1 MTQSDL
7 SFEWIPLVI
16 TQGTHYSRTK
26 AESGRP
32 ARKHCSCPGGDCNGS
47 DQGQQSGGE
56 KWVDSGSVLKAEPQD
71 LLMDWMRDGR
81 ERTMK
86 TLRVLGLIVGKMEL
100 PLTSGRKTVGRGCLG
115 GYQDLALDL
124 SSLKCPSDTRIITHS
139 PSFPSLTYPVCA
151 MGR

>member
-1 MTQSDL
+1 M
-7 SFEWIPLVI
+7 
-16 TQGTHYSRTK
+16 
-26 AESGRP
+26 
-32 ARKHCSCPGGDCNGS
+32 
-47 DQGQQSGGE
+47 
-56 KWVDSGSVLKAEPQD
+56 DSGSVLKAEPQD

-100 PLTSGRKTVGRGCLG
+100 PLTPGRKTVGRGCLG